1 MNNHLKYNLN
11 RVAYFVAIVEEKTI
25 TAAAQRLGLS
35 KAVVSKQLQLLEEEV
50 GVNLIVRNTRH
61 MHTTKAGEVFYLQS
75 RDVLNYAQLAYEGL
89 AQISQEPTGTIR
101 ITSPIDFGVAKLSAF
116 VANFCQ
122 KYPKIQIELSLND
135 DIVDIVSQGFDLSFR
150 IGWLSDSSN
159 RARKLGTFK
168 EVLVCA
174 PNKANEWYPE
184 TPSDLK
190 QLPFAAY
197 YGIDHSAR
205 VFTKK
210 NKTNNQI
217 QRTEVQLHSN
227 LTFNVTSALRQ
238 ALLEGH
244 HFGIMPDFAIQQDL
258 DNGRLIQLLPS
269 WQLREGGIY
278 IVSPPSTLRSQ
289 AVKLFISELENR
301 LIVD

>member
-11 RVAYFVAIVEEKTI
+11 RLAYFVAIVEEKTI

-35 KAVVSKQLQLLEEEV
+35 KAVVSKQLQLLEEEA

-61 MHTTKAGEVFYLQS
+61 MHTTQAGKAFYLQS
-75 RDVLNYAQLAYEGL
+75 KDVLNYAQLAYEGL
-89 AQISQEPTGTIR
+89 AQVSQEPTGAIR
-101 ITSPIDFGVAKLSAF
+101 ITSPIDFGVTQLSAF

-122 KYPKIQIELSLND
+122 NYPKIEVELNLSD
-135 DIVDIVSQGFDLSFR
+135 EIVDIVSQGFDLSFR
-150 IGWLSDSSN
+150 IGWLNDSSN

-174 PNKANEWYPE
+174 PYKINEWQPKS
-184 TPSDLK
+184 PSDLR

-217 QRTEVQLHSN
+217 QRTEVQLNSN

-244 HFGIMPDFAIQQDL
+244 YFGILPDFSIQQDL
-258 DNGRLIQLLPS
+258 EAGTLVQLLPH

-289 AVKLFISELENR
+289 AVKLFIGELEKKF
-301 LIVD
+301 IA